1 MRKLVLVLAVAVGL
15 SVVPMAIAS
24 PAVRLTIVH
33 FVRGCHVWG
42 TVDGQPLGPSHT
54 ISLRRGAGL
63 QIRVNCPMGFDF
75 SQQAGPALALGDPRS
90 APGTVRTIVFAK
102 AGLYRLQA
110 VNVETSTQQGLQ
122 TLGPDNTLRLTV
134 RVR

>member
-1 MRKLVLVLAVAVGL
+1 MRKLVLVLLVGAGLAVA
-15 SVVPMAIAS
+15 PAAIAS
-24 PAVRLTIVH
+24 PTMRLAIVH

-42 TVDGQPLGPSHT
+42 TVDGQPLGPT
-54 ISLRRGAGL
+54 RTLTVARGTKL
-63 QIRVNCPMGFDF
+63 QIRVSCPMSFDF
-75 SQQAGPALALGDPRS
+75 SQLAGPRLDLGDPRS
-90 APGTVRTIVFAK
+90 RPGTVRTIVFAK

-110 VNVETSTQQGLQ
+110 VNVETSSDAGLQ